1 VWSAETARSGGSCR
15 QDETIGCDH
24 GRGCGRLRTSQ
35 VAVTVN
41 AETSSQAAAAA
52 AAVWQGTAASSVS
65 KVAEEPWP
73 GGSYRASDKRTG
85 SARKARICKELLQEV
100 AAVDAAGT
108 WILLCPETKP
118 I

>member
-1 VWSAETARSGGSCR
+1 VR
-15 QDETIGCDH
+15 
-24 GRGCGRLRTSQ
+24 RLRTSQ

-41 AETSSQAAAAA
+41 AETQSQAAAAA

-65 KVAEEPWP
+65 TCKVAEEPWP
-73 GGSYRASDKRTG
+73 GGSYRASDKRMG
-85 SARKARICKELLQEV
+85 SARKTRICKELLQEEV

-108 WILLCPETKP
+108 WILVCPETKP